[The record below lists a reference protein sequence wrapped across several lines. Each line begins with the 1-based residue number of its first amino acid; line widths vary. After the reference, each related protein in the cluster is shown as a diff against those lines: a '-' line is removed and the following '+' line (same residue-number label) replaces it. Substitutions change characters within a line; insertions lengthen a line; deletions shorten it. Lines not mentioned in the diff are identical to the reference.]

1 MKHNMNRV
9 LSIVALLMLTIGA
22 WADAE
27 RVNITTTGGGELK
40 YNISGTTCTLTA
52 TPASGYYL
60 TVENLTAVKVISGS
74 VVQAPARRSIEI
86 DENVTI
92 TATNASADP
101 SGVTTYTFTMPTD
114 ENISVNV
121 TAEFQTLIE
130 INPTVSIEGW
140 TYGGTTKTPTV
151 SGNTGSGQVT
161 YLYTGGNNY
170 SSADAPTSAG
180 SYTVKASIAASG
192 KYAAGECTA
201 NFTIAKADF
210 SQLVISDIVAQTYTG
225 SEIKPAITVTFN
237 NSTVDASEYSVGYS
251 NNTNAGTA
259 TVTLTTTNKNFAA
272 GETNPSKNFTI
283 TGKTITDNMVSL
295 NTNTFVFNN
304 AVQVPVVTVTDGT
317 YTLVGDDYDVS
328 YELVNG
334 QTTTELGSSNDVKN
348 VGSYNVVVKGKGN
361 YSGTVSATFTINAAN
376 IGDATIAGI
385 AEQTFTGSAITPALT
400 VTLTFGETQTELEQG
415 KDYTVSYSN
424 NVNVGQATATI
435 TGKGNYTGTRTAN
448 FNITAKAITN
458 AMVTLGSDPITYD
471 GSAKT
476 PTVTVVDGQTTLTE
490 NTDYEVS
497 YQKVVGQTTEV
508 VQSPTDAGTYNVVV
522 TAKENSNY
530 SGTALATFT
539 IAKADFSQLVISDI
553 DAQTYTGSEIK
564 PAITVTF
571 NNSTVDASEYIVGY
585 SNNKNAGTA
594 TVTLTTTNKNFAA
607 GETNPSKNFTIA
619 SKSITDDMVS
629 LNTNTFVFNNT
640 AQVPNVSVTD
650 GTTTL
655 VGDDY
660 DVSYELVNGQTTT
673 ALESSD
679 AVKNVGSYNVVVTGK
694 GNYTGT
700 VKKSFAITQATLA
713 NLAVVLEGWTYGT
726 EPNDPSVEGNL
737 GNGGVN
743 YTYSV
748 YAENPEAQEFT
759 SAVPTNAGS
768 YIVKATVAETA
779 NYQGGEATKN
789 FTIAKAN
796 FAEVEIADIDAQ
808 TYTGSEIKPAIT
820 VTYNDMTV
828 DDSEYTIGY
837 SNNKNAGTATVTL
850 TTTNKNFAA
859 GETNPSKNFTITGKT
874 ITDNMVTLTANSFV
888 YSGETP
894 NLVMTVMDG
903 STELTEET
911 DYTISYQVLDGET
924 VKETEDVVDVATY
937 NVVVTGTGNYTG
949 SATKSFAITKAQLA
963 LTVSLENWTYGEQPK
978 EIDPSVD
985 GNEGEGG
992 ETFYFKAKNA
1002 DDSKYSEVVPENA
1015 GDYTLKV
1022 VVAETDNYA
1031 SGSATAD
1038 FTISKAY
1045 LTVEGVRELTVSIT
1059 GWKYGAEHAGPTV
1072 SGNLGN
1078 ADVTYTY
1085 KDGKDDQAEFSVT
1098 VPTTV
1103 GSYIVKATVAESDNY
1118 FGGEAYNEF
1127 SIEKGDIPT
1136 PTVST
1141 IDGQTYDGQA
1151 HNIFTVS
1158 GVPTGTT
1165 VKYYYAGITAS
1176 DYNNESF
1183 ELLCEPGEDE
1193 FSATVPTT
1201 TDAGYFALLYRID
1214 GGDNYNDIEAG
1225 RLIKVAF
1232 VPASIS
1238 EVTIDKTSM
1247 EYTGEAQTVTI
1258 TSVKA
1263 GTMNLTANDYTVSYE
1278 MVDEDEKTVQV
1289 DAPVETGT
1297 YNVVVTGKGNF
1308 TGTESATFTI
1318 VNRTLADG
1326 EVTFHEG
1333 WATYC
1338 SLIGDVNLPAGI
1350 GAYVASG
1357 LGNGVVTLTQISY
1370 IPAKEPV
1377 LLNNATTTTT
1387 DNTEYPFNLLQYAG
1401 EDIDVDD
1408 MYYYG
1413 LHNGAFMRVTGT
1425 IPEGKIYL
1433 YAEEPNAPQLT
1444 IVIDGET
1451 TGINEIETMRNVDNE
1466 NVYNL
1471 MGRKVQKPSKKGLYI
1486 SNGHKVVV
1494 NK

>member
-1 MKHNMNRV
+1 MKHYLNRA
-9 LSIVALLMLTIGA
+9 LSVVALLMLSLSTWASGEVTISVVPANAGTVTS
-22 WADAE
+22 D
-27 RVNITTTGGGELK
+27 
-40 YNISGTTCTLTA
+40 ISNGVCTLTA
-52 TPASGYYL
+52 TPAQGYYL
-60 TVENLTAVKVISGS
+60 TAANLQAVTILNGEAM
-74 VVQAPARRSIEI
+74 QAPRRAIPISDGVLAIS
-86 DENVTI
+86 
-92 TATNASADP
+92 ATNADADP
-101 SGVTTYTFTMPTD
+101 SGVTTYTFTMPD
-114 ENISVNV
+114 ENFTVEV
-121 TAEFQTLIE
+121 TAEFQRRI
-130 INPTVSIEGW
+130 SI
-140 TYGGTTKTPTV
+140 
-151 SGNTGSGQVT
+151 S
-161 YLYTGGNNY
+161 
-170 SSADAPTSAG
+170 
-180 SYTVKASIAASG
+180 
-192 KYAAGECTA
+192 
-201 NFTIAKADF
+201 
-210 SQLVISDIVAQTYTG
+210 
-225 SEIKPAITVTFN
+225 
-237 NSTVDASEYSVGYS
+237 
-251 NNTNAGTA
+251 
-259 TVTLTTTNKNFAA
+259 
-272 GETNPSKNFTI
+272 
-283 TGKTITDNMVSL
+283 
-295 NTNTFVFNN
+295 
-304 AVQVPVVTVTDGT
+304 
-317 YTLVGDDYDVS
+317 
-328 YELVNG
+328 
-334 QTTTELGSSNDVKN
+334 
-348 VGSYNVVVKGKGN
+348 
-361 YSGTVSATFTINAAN
+361 
-376 IGDATIAGI
+376 DATITLAQSSYTYDGT
-385 AEQTFTGSAITPALT
+385 AKEPAVSQVMVGNTALT
-400 VTLTFGETQTELEQG
+400 AN
-415 KDYTVSYSN
+415 DYTVSYSDN
-424 NVNVGQATATI
+424 ISVGTSATVTLTGQGMYLGTATTTFTI
-435 TGKGNYTGTRTAN
+435 S
-448 FNITAKAITN
+448 AKAITSD
-458 AMVTLGSDPITYD
+458 MITLTSSSLVYTAEANIPEV
-471 GSAKT
+471 
-476 PTVTVVDGQTTLTE
+476 TVTDQIGGE
-490 NTDYEVS
+490 NVRLSAETDFTVS
-497 YQKVVGQTTEV
+497 YQKVVGE
-508 VQSPTDAGTYNVVV
+508 
-522 TAKENSNY
+522 TAS
-530 SGTALATFT
+530 A
-539 IAKADFSQLVISDI
+539 I
-553 DAQTYTGSEIK
+553 DDPI
-564 PAITVTF
+564 
-571 NNSTVDASEYIVGY
+571 DVG
-585 SNNKNAGTA
+585 N
-594 TVTLTTTNKNFAA
+594 
-607 GETNPSKNFTIA
+607 
-619 SKSITDDMVS
+619 
-629 LNTNTFVFNNT
+629 
-640 AQVPNVSVTD
+640 
-650 GTTTL
+650 
-655 VGDDY
+655 
-660 DVSYELVNGQTTT
+660 
-673 ALESSD
+673 
-679 AVKNVGSYNVVVTGK
+679 YNVVVTGK
-694 GNYTGT
+694 
-700 VKKSFAITQATLA
+700 
-713 NLAVVLEGWTYGT
+713 
-726 EPNDPSVEGNL
+726 
-737 GNGGVN
+737 
-743 YTYSV
+743 
-748 YAENPEAQEFT
+748 
-759 SAVPTNAGS
+759 
-768 YIVKATVAETA
+768 
-779 NYQGGEATKN
+779 
-789 FTIAKAN
+789 
-796 FAEVEIADIDAQ
+796 
-808 TYTGSEIKPAIT
+808 
-820 VTYNDMTV
+820 
-828 DDSEYTIGY
+828 
-837 SNNKNAGTATVTL
+837 
-850 TTTNKNFAA
+850 
-859 GETNPSKNFTITGKT
+859 
-874 ITDNMVTLTANSFV
+874 
-888 YSGETP
+888 
-894 NLVMTVMDG
+894 
-903 STELTEET
+903 
-911 DYTISYQVLDGET
+911 
-924 VKETEDVVDVATY
+924 
-937 NVVVTGTGNYTG
+937 GNYTG
-949 SATKSFAITKAQLA
+949 SATKSFAITKAP
-963 LTVSLENWTYGEQPK
+963 LENLSVSIQGWTYGAQASEPVV
-978 EIDPSVD
+978 E

-1045 LTVEGVRELTVSIT
+1045 LTVESVRELTVSIT

-1151 HNIFTVS
+1151 HNIITVS

-1278 MVDEDEKTVQV
+1278 LVDEDEETVQV

-1377 LLNNATTTTT
+1377 LLNNATTTAT

-1466 NVYNL
+1466 NVYDL

-1486 SNGHKVVV
+1486 NKGHKVVV
-1494 NK
+1494 K

>member
-1 MKHNMNRV
+1 MKHHLNRA
-9 LSIVALLMLTIGA
+9 LSVVALLMLSLSTWASGEVTISVVPANAGTVTS
-22 WADAE
+22 D
-27 RVNITTTGGGELK
+27 
-40 YNISGTTCTLTA
+40 ISNGVCTLTA
-52 TPASGYYL
+52 TPAQGYYL
-60 TVENLTAVKVISGS
+60 TAANLQAVTILNGEAM
-74 VVQAPARRSIEI
+74 QAPRRAIPINDGALAIS
-86 DENVTI
+86 
-92 TATNASADP
+92 ATNADADP
-101 SGVTTYTFTMPTD
+101 SGVTTYTFTMPD
-114 ENISVNV
+114 ENFTVEV
-121 TAEFQTLIE
+121 TAEFQRRI
-130 INPTVSIEGW
+130 SI
-140 TYGGTTKTPTV
+140 
-151 SGNTGSGQVT
+151 S
-161 YLYTGGNNY
+161 
-170 SSADAPTSAG
+170 
-180 SYTVKASIAASG
+180 
-192 KYAAGECTA
+192 
-201 NFTIAKADF
+201 
-210 SQLVISDIVAQTYTG
+210 
-225 SEIKPAITVTFN
+225 
-237 NSTVDASEYSVGYS
+237 
-251 NNTNAGTA
+251 
-259 TVTLTTTNKNFAA
+259 
-272 GETNPSKNFTI
+272 
-283 TGKTITDNMVSL
+283 
-295 NTNTFVFNN
+295 
-304 AVQVPVVTVTDGT
+304 
-317 YTLVGDDYDVS
+317 
-328 YELVNG
+328 
-334 QTTTELGSSNDVKN
+334 
-348 VGSYNVVVKGKGN
+348 
-361 YSGTVSATFTINAAN
+361 
-376 IGDATIAGI
+376 DATITLAQSSYTYDGT
-385 AEQTFTGSAITPALT
+385 AKEPAVSQVMVGNTALT
-400 VTLTFGETQTELEQG
+400 AN
-415 KDYTVSYSN
+415 DYTVSYSDN
-424 NVNVGQATATI
+424 ISVGT
-435 TGKGNYTGTRTAN
+435 
-448 FNITAKAITN
+448 
-458 AMVTLGSDPITYD
+458 S
-471 GSAKT
+471 
-476 PTVTVVDGQTTLTE
+476 
-490 NTDYEVS
+490 
-497 YQKVVGQTTEV
+497 
-508 VQSPTDAGTYNVVV
+508 
-522 TAKENSNY
+522 
-530 SGTALATFT
+530 
-539 IAKADFSQLVISDI
+539 
-553 DAQTYTGSEIK
+553 
-564 PAITVTF
+564 
-571 NNSTVDASEYIVGY
+571 
-585 SNNKNAGTA
+585 A
-594 TVTLTTTNKNFAA
+594 TVTLTGQGMYLGTATTTFTISAKAITSDMITLTSNSLVYTAETNIPEVTVTDQIGGENVRLSVGTDYTVSYQQVV
-607 GETNPSKNFTIA
+607 GETASAIDNPI
-619 SKSITDDMVS
+619 D
-629 LNTNTFVFNNT
+629 
-640 AQVPNVSVTD
+640 
-650 GTTTL
+650 
-655 VGDDY
+655 
-660 DVSYELVNGQTTT
+660 
-673 ALESSD
+673 
-679 AVKNVGSYNVVVTGK
+679 VGSYNVVVTGK
-694 GNYTGT
+694 
-700 VKKSFAITQATLA
+700 
-713 NLAVVLEGWTYGT
+713 
-726 EPNDPSVEGNL
+726 
-737 GNGGVN
+737 
-743 YTYSV
+743 
-748 YAENPEAQEFT
+748 
-759 SAVPTNAGS
+759 
-768 YIVKATVAETA
+768 
-779 NYQGGEATKN
+779 
-789 FTIAKAN
+789 
-796 FAEVEIADIDAQ
+796 
-808 TYTGSEIKPAIT
+808 
-820 VTYNDMTV
+820 
-828 DDSEYTIGY
+828 
-837 SNNKNAGTATVTL
+837 
-850 TTTNKNFAA
+850 
-859 GETNPSKNFTITGKT
+859 
-874 ITDNMVTLTANSFV
+874 
-888 YSGETP
+888 
-894 NLVMTVMDG
+894 
-903 STELTEET
+903 
-911 DYTISYQVLDGET
+911 
-924 VKETEDVVDVATY
+924 
-937 NVVVTGTGNYTG
+937 GNYTG

-978 EIDPSVD
+978 EIEPSVD

-1151 HNIFTVS
+1151 HNIITVS

-1278 MVDEDEKTVQV
+1278 MVDEDEETVQV

-1308 TGTESATFTI
+1308 TGTKSATFTI

-1466 NVYNL
+1466 NVYDL

>member
-121 TAEFQTLIE
+121 TAEFQTR
-130 INPTVSIEGW
+130 
-140 TYGGTTKTPTV
+140 
-151 SGNTGSGQVT
+151 
-161 YLYTGGNNY
+161 
-170 SSADAPTSAG
+170 TS
-180 SYTVKASIAASG
+180 
-192 KYAAGECTA
+192 
-201 NFTIAKADF
+201 
-210 SQLVISDIVAQTYTG
+210 
-225 SEIKPAITVTFN
+225 
-237 NSTVDASEYSVGYS
+237 
-251 NNTNAGTA
+251 
-259 TVTLTTTNKNFAA
+259 
-272 GETNPSKNFTI
+272 I
-283 TGKTITDNMVSL
+283 TGAIITL
-295 NTNTFVFNN
+295 
-304 AVQVPVVTVTDGT
+304 A
-317 YTLVGDDYDVS
+317 
-328 YELVNG
+328 
-334 QTTTELGSSNDVKN
+334 TTS
-348 VGSYNVVVKGKGN
+348 
-361 YSGTVSATFTINAAN
+361 F
-376 IGDATIAGI
+376 
-385 AEQTFTGSAITPALT
+385 
-400 VTLTFGETQTELEQG
+400 
-415 KDYTVSYSN
+415 
-424 NVNVGQATATI
+424 
-435 TGKGNYTGTRTAN
+435 
-448 FNITAKAITN
+448 
-458 AMVTLGSDPITYD
+458 TYD
-471 GSAKT
+471 GTAKE
-476 PTVTVVDGQTTLTE
+476 PAVSSVVLSGTTL
-490 NTDYEVS
+490 NAADYEVS
-497 YQKVVGQTTEV
+497 YSDNVDAGTNATVTVTGKRTYTGTASTTFTIEIASFTPTVTLAGWTFGETANTPSVRDNVSEGEV
-508 VQSPTDAGTYNVVV
+508 SFTYATKGSTEFSSTVPTDAGEYTVK
-522 TAKENSNY
+522 A
-530 SGTALATFT
+530 T
-539 IAKADFSQLVISDI
+539 IAA
-553 DAQTYTGSEIK
+553 
-564 PAITVTF
+564 
-571 NNSTVDASEYIVGY
+571 
-585 SNNKNAGTA
+585 
-594 TVTLTTTNKNFAA
+594 
-607 GETNPSKNFTIA
+607 
-619 SKSITDDMVS
+619 
-629 LNTNTFVFNNT
+629 
-640 AQVPNVSVTD
+640 
-650 GTTTL
+650 
-655 VGDDY
+655 
-660 DVSYELVNGQTTT
+660 
-673 ALESSD
+673 
-679 AVKNVGSYNVVVTGK
+679 K
-694 GNYTGT
+694 GNYT
-700 VKKSFAITQATLA
+700 A
-713 NLAVVLEGWTYGT
+713 
-726 EPNDPSVEGNL
+726 
-737 GNGGVN
+737 
-743 YTYSV
+743 
-748 YAENPEAQEFT
+748 AE
-759 SAVPTNAGS
+759 
-768 YIVKATVAETA
+768 
-779 NYQGGEATKN
+779 
-789 FTIAKAN
+789 
-796 FAEVEIADIDAQ
+796 
-808 TYTGSEIKPAIT
+808 
-820 VTYNDMTV
+820 
-828 DDSEYTIGY
+828 
-837 SNNKNAGTATVTL
+837 
-850 TTTNKNFAA
+850 
-859 GETNPSKNFTITGKT
+859 
-874 ITDNMVTLTANSFV
+874 
-888 YSGETP
+888 
-894 NLVMTVMDG
+894 
-903 STELTEET
+903 
-911 DYTISYQVLDGET
+911 
-924 VKETEDVVDVATY
+924 
-937 NVVVTGTGNYTG
+937 
-949 SATKSFAITKAQLA
+949 
-963 LTVSLENWTYGEQPK
+963 
-978 EIDPSVD
+978 
-985 GNEGEGG
+985 
-992 ETFYFKAKNA
+992 
-1002 DDSKYSEVVPENA
+1002 
-1015 GDYTLKV
+1015 
-1022 VVAETDNYA
+1022 
-1031 SGSATAD
+1031 ATAD

-1151 HNIFTVS
+1151 HNIITVS

-1278 MVDEDEKTVQV
+1278 MVDEDEETVQV
-1289 DAPVETGT
+1289 DAPIESGT

-1308 TGTESATFTI
+1308 TGTKSATFTI

-1451 TGINEIETMRNVDNE
+1451 MGINEIETMRNVDNE
-1466 NVYNL
+1466 NVYDL

>member
-1 MKHNMNRV
+1 MKHHLNRV
-9 LSIVALLMLTIGA
+9 LSVVALLMLSLSTWASGEVTISVVPANAGTVTS
-22 WADAE
+22 D
-27 RVNITTTGGGELK
+27 
-40 YNISGTTCTLTA
+40 ISGGVCTLTA
-52 TPASGYYL
+52 TPAQGYYL
-60 TVENLTAVKVISGS
+60 TAANLQAVTILNGEAM
-74 VVQAPARRSIEI
+74 QAPRRAIPINDGALAIS
-86 DENVTI
+86 
-92 TATNASADP
+92 ATNADADP
-101 SGVTTYTFTMPTD
+101 SGVTTYTFTMPD
-114 ENISVNV
+114 ENFTVEV

-140 TYGGTTKTPTV
+140 TYGGTAKTPTV
-151 SGNTGSGQVT
+151 SGNTGDGQVT

-170 SSADAPTSAG
+170 SSADTPTSAG

-210 SQLVISDIVAQTYTG
+210 SQLVISDIDAQTYTG

-259 TVTLTTTNKNFAA
+259 TVTLTTTNQNFAA

-435 TGKGNYTGTRTAN
+435 TGKGNYTGTKTAN

-458 AMVTLGSDPITYD
+458 AMVTLSTDNFTYD

-497 YQKVVGQTTEV
+497 YQKVVGATTEV
-508 VQSPTDAGTYNVVV
+508 VESPTDAGTYNVVV

-553 DAQTYTGSEIK
+553 VAQTYTGSEIK

-571 NNSTVDASEYIVGY
+571 NNSTVDASEYIV
-585 SNNKNAGTA
+585 
-594 TVTLTTTNKNFAA
+594 
-607 GETNPSKNFTIA
+607 
-619 SKSITDDMVS
+619 
-629 LNTNTFVFNNT
+629 
-640 AQVPNVSVTD
+640 
-650 GTTTL
+650 
-655 VGDDY
+655 
-660 DVSYELVNGQTTT
+660 
-673 ALESSD
+673 
-679 AVKNVGSYNVVVTGK
+679 
-694 GNYTGT
+694 
-700 VKKSFAITQATLA
+700 
-713 NLAVVLEGWTYGT
+713 
-726 EPNDPSVEGNL
+726 
-737 GNGGVN
+737 
-743 YTYSV
+743 
-748 YAENPEAQEFT
+748 
-759 SAVPTNAGS
+759 
-768 YIVKATVAETA
+768 
-779 NYQGGEATKN
+779 
-789 FTIAKAN
+789 
-796 FAEVEIADIDAQ
+796 
-808 TYTGSEIKPAIT
+808 
-820 VTYNDMTV
+820 
-828 DDSEYTIGY
+828 GY

-978 EIDPSVD
+978 EIEPSVD

-1151 HNIFTVS
+1151 HNIITVS

-1278 MVDEDEKTVQV
+1278 MVDEDEEPVQV
-1289 DAPVETGT
+1289 DAPIESGT

-1444 IVIDGET
+1444 IVF
-1451 TGINEIETMRNVDNE
+1451 DNE
-1466 NVYNL
+1466 ATGVNDVRSKMEDVRGDIYDL
-1471 MGRKVQKPSKKGLYI
+1471 QGRKVQKPSKKGLYI
-1486 SNGHKVVV
+1486 NKGHKVVV
-1494 NK
+1494 K

>member
-1 MKHNMNRV
+1 MKHNLNRV

-27 RVNITTTGGGELK
+27 RVNITTTGGGELT

-140 TYGGTTKTPTV
+140 TYGGTAKTPTV
-151 SGNTGSGQVT
+151 SGNTGDGQVT

-170 SSADAPTSAG
+170 SSADTPTSAG

-201 NFTIAKADF
+201 NFTI
-210 SQLVISDIVAQTYTG
+210 V
-225 SEIKPAITVTFN
+225 
-237 NSTVDASEYSVGYS
+237 
-251 NNTNAGTA
+251 
-259 TVTLTTTNKNFAA
+259 
-272 GETNPSKNFTI
+272 
-283 TGKTITDNMVSL
+283 
-295 NTNTFVFNN
+295 
-304 AVQVPVVTVTDGT
+304 
-317 YTLVGDDYDVS
+317 
-328 YELVNG
+328 
-334 QTTTELGSSNDVKN
+334 
-348 VGSYNVVVKGKGN
+348 
-361 YSGTVSATFTINAAN
+361 
-376 IGDATIAGI
+376 
-385 AEQTFTGSAITPALT
+385 
-400 VTLTFGETQTELEQG
+400 
-415 KDYTVSYSN
+415 
-424 NVNVGQATATI
+424 
-435 TGKGNYTGTRTAN
+435 
-448 FNITAKAITN
+448 
-458 AMVTLGSDPITYD
+458 
-471 GSAKT
+471 
-476 PTVTVVDGQTTLTE
+476 
-490 NTDYEVS
+490 
-497 YQKVVGQTTEV
+497 
-508 VQSPTDAGTYNVVV
+508 
-522 TAKENSNY
+522 
-530 SGTALATFT
+530 
-539 IAKADFSQLVISDI
+539 KADFSQLVISDI

-594 TVTLTTTNKNFAA
+594 TVTLTTTNQNFAA
-607 GETNPSKNFTIA
+607 GQTNPSKT
-619 SKSITDDMVS
+619 
-629 LNTNTFVFNNT
+629 
-640 AQVPNVSVTD
+640 
-650 GTTTL
+650 
-655 VGDDY
+655 
-660 DVSYELVNGQTTT
+660 
-673 ALESSD
+673 
-679 AVKNVGSYNVVVTGK
+679 
-694 GNYTGT
+694 
-700 VKKSFAITQATLA
+700 
-713 NLAVVLEGWTYGT
+713 
-726 EPNDPSVEGNL
+726 
-737 GNGGVN
+737 
-743 YTYSV
+743 
-748 YAENPEAQEFT
+748 
-759 SAVPTNAGS
+759 
-768 YIVKATVAETA
+768 
-779 NYQGGEATKN
+779 
-789 FTIAKAN
+789 
-796 FAEVEIADIDAQ
+796 
-808 TYTGSEIKPAIT
+808 
-820 VTYNDMTV
+820 
-828 DDSEYTIGY
+828 
-837 SNNKNAGTATVTL
+837 
-850 TTTNKNFAA
+850 
-859 GETNPSKNFTITGKT
+859 FTITGKT
-874 ITDNMVTLTANSFV
+874 ITDDMVTLTANSFV

-937 NVVVTGTGNYTG
+937 NVIVTGTGNYTG

-978 EIDPSVD
+978 EIEPSVD

-1151 HNIFTVS
+1151 HNIITVS

-1263 GTMNLTANDYTVSYE
+1263 GNLVLGTNDYTVKLND
-1278 MVDEDEKTVQV
+1278 VT
-1289 DAPVETGT
+1289 
-1297 YNVVVTGKGNF
+1297 VTGNITAKDVNEYTVAVTGQGNF
-1308 TGTESATFTI
+1308 TGTGTADFSI
-1318 VNRTLADG
+1318 VNHTLADN
-1326 EVTFHEG
+1326 EVEFYNQ
-1333 WATYC
+1333 WATYY
-1338 SLIGDVNLPAGI
+1338 SADGDVMLPSSKTI
-1350 GAYVASG
+1350 GAYVATSVG
-1357 LGNGVVTLTQISY
+1357 DGVVTVSQISY
-1370 IPAKEPV
+1370 IPEGVAV
-1377 LLNNATTTTT
+1377 LLNNATETVSTEAFDVKEGVNLMKHATT
-1387 DNTEYPFNLLQYAG
+1387 D
-1401 EDIDVDD
+1401 VDTD
-1408 MYYYG
+1408 TDEALFYG
-1413 LHNGAFMRVTGT
+1413 LYNGTFMRVTGT
-1425 IPEGKIYL
+1425 IPAGKNYL
-1433 YAEEPNAPQLT
+1433 RVPNAVVPSGYAPQLT
-1444 IVIDGET
+1444 IVIDGEA
-1451 TGINEIETMRNVDNE
+1451 TGVNDVRSKMEDVRGDIYD
-1466 NVYNL
+1466 L
-1471 MGRKVQKPSKKGLYI
+1471 QGRKVQKPSKKGLYI
-1486 SNGHKVVV
+1486 NNGHKVVV
-1494 NK
+1494 K

>member
-1 MKHNMNRV
+1 MKHHLNRA
-9 LSIVALLMLTIGA
+9 LSVVALLMLSLSTWASGEVTISVVPANAGTVTS
-22 WADAE
+22 D
-27 RVNITTTGGGELK
+27 
-40 YNISGTTCTLTA
+40 ISNGVCTLTA
-52 TPASGYYL
+52 TPAQGYYL
-60 TVENLTAVKVISGS
+60 TAANLQAVTILNGEAM
-74 VVQAPARRSIEI
+74 QAPRRAIPINDGALAIS
-86 DENVTI
+86 
-92 TATNASADP
+92 ATNADADP
-101 SGVTTYTFTMPTD
+101 SGVTTYTFTMPD
-114 ENISVNV
+114 ENFTVEV
-121 TAEFQTLIE
+121 TAEFQRRI
-130 INPTVSIEGW
+130 SI
-140 TYGGTTKTPTV
+140 
-151 SGNTGSGQVT
+151 S
-161 YLYTGGNNY
+161 
-170 SSADAPTSAG
+170 
-180 SYTVKASIAASG
+180 
-192 KYAAGECTA
+192 
-201 NFTIAKADF
+201 
-210 SQLVISDIVAQTYTG
+210 
-225 SEIKPAITVTFN
+225 
-237 NSTVDASEYSVGYS
+237 
-251 NNTNAGTA
+251 
-259 TVTLTTTNKNFAA
+259 
-272 GETNPSKNFTI
+272 
-283 TGKTITDNMVSL
+283 
-295 NTNTFVFNN
+295 
-304 AVQVPVVTVTDGT
+304 
-317 YTLVGDDYDVS
+317 
-328 YELVNG
+328 
-334 QTTTELGSSNDVKN
+334 
-348 VGSYNVVVKGKGN
+348 
-361 YSGTVSATFTINAAN
+361 
-376 IGDATIAGI
+376 DATITLAQSSYTYDGT
-385 AEQTFTGSAITPALT
+385 AKEPAVSQVMVGNTALT
-400 VTLTFGETQTELEQG
+400 AN
-415 KDYTVSYSN
+415 DYTVSYSDN
-424 NVNVGQATATI
+424 ISVGT
-435 TGKGNYTGTRTAN
+435 
-448 FNITAKAITN
+448 
-458 AMVTLGSDPITYD
+458 S
-471 GSAKT
+471 
-476 PTVTVVDGQTTLTE
+476 
-490 NTDYEVS
+490 
-497 YQKVVGQTTEV
+497 
-508 VQSPTDAGTYNVVV
+508 
-522 TAKENSNY
+522 
-530 SGTALATFT
+530 
-539 IAKADFSQLVISDI
+539 
-553 DAQTYTGSEIK
+553 
-564 PAITVTF
+564 
-571 NNSTVDASEYIVGY
+571 
-585 SNNKNAGTA
+585 A
-594 TVTLTTTNKNFAA
+594 TVTLTGQGMYLGTATTTFTISAKAITSDMITLTSNSLVYTAETNIPEVTVTDQIGGENVRLSAGTDYTVSYQQVV
-607 GETNPSKNFTIA
+607 GETASAIDNPI
-619 SKSITDDMVS
+619 D
-629 LNTNTFVFNNT
+629 
-640 AQVPNVSVTD
+640 
-650 GTTTL
+650 
-655 VGDDY
+655 
-660 DVSYELVNGQTTT
+660 
-673 ALESSD
+673 
-679 AVKNVGSYNVVVTGK
+679 VGSYNVVVTGK
-694 GNYTGT
+694 
-700 VKKSFAITQATLA
+700 
-713 NLAVVLEGWTYGT
+713 
-726 EPNDPSVEGNL
+726 
-737 GNGGVN
+737 
-743 YTYSV
+743 
-748 YAENPEAQEFT
+748 
-759 SAVPTNAGS
+759 
-768 YIVKATVAETA
+768 
-779 NYQGGEATKN
+779 
-789 FTIAKAN
+789 
-796 FAEVEIADIDAQ
+796 
-808 TYTGSEIKPAIT
+808 
-820 VTYNDMTV
+820 
-828 DDSEYTIGY
+828 
-837 SNNKNAGTATVTL
+837 
-850 TTTNKNFAA
+850 
-859 GETNPSKNFTITGKT
+859 
-874 ITDNMVTLTANSFV
+874 
-888 YSGETP
+888 
-894 NLVMTVMDG
+894 
-903 STELTEET
+903 
-911 DYTISYQVLDGET
+911 
-924 VKETEDVVDVATY
+924 
-937 NVVVTGTGNYTG
+937 GNYTG

-978 EIDPSVD
+978 EIEPSVD

-1151 HNIFTVS
+1151 HNIITVS

-1176 DYNNESF
+1176 DYSNESF

-1278 MVDEDEKTVQV
+1278 MVDEDEETVQV

-1308 TGTESATFTI
+1308 TGTKSATFTI

-1466 NVYNL
+1466 NVYDL

>member
-1 MKHNMNRV
+1 MKHHLNRA
-9 LSIVALLMLTIGA
+9 LSVVALLMLSLSTWASGEVTISVVPANAGTVTS
-22 WADAE
+22 D
-27 RVNITTTGGGELK
+27 
-40 YNISGTTCTLTA
+40 ISNGVCTLTA
-52 TPASGYYL
+52 TPAQGYYL
-60 TVENLTAVKVISGS
+60 TAANLQAVTILNGEAM
-74 VVQAPARRSIEI
+74 QAPRRAIPISDGVLAIS
-86 DENVTI
+86 
-92 TATNASADP
+92 ATNADADP
-101 SGVTTYTFTMPTD
+101 SGVTTYTFTMPDDNFTV
-114 ENISVNV
+114 EV
-121 TAEFQTLIE
+121 TAEFQRRI
-130 INPTVSIEGW
+130 SI
-140 TYGGTTKTPTV
+140 
-151 SGNTGSGQVT
+151 S
-161 YLYTGGNNY
+161 
-170 SSADAPTSAG
+170 
-180 SYTVKASIAASG
+180 
-192 KYAAGECTA
+192 
-201 NFTIAKADF
+201 
-210 SQLVISDIVAQTYTG
+210 
-225 SEIKPAITVTFN
+225 
-237 NSTVDASEYSVGYS
+237 
-251 NNTNAGTA
+251 
-259 TVTLTTTNKNFAA
+259 
-272 GETNPSKNFTI
+272 
-283 TGKTITDNMVSL
+283 
-295 NTNTFVFNN
+295 
-304 AVQVPVVTVTDGT
+304 
-317 YTLVGDDYDVS
+317 
-328 YELVNG
+328 
-334 QTTTELGSSNDVKN
+334 
-348 VGSYNVVVKGKGN
+348 
-361 YSGTVSATFTINAAN
+361 
-376 IGDATIAGI
+376 DATITLAQSSYTYDGT
-385 AEQTFTGSAITPALT
+385 AKEPAVSQVMVNNT
-400 VTLTFGETQTELEQG
+400 TLTAN
-415 KDYTVSYSN
+415 DYTVSYSDN
-424 NVNVGQATATI
+424 INI
-435 TGKGNYTGTRTAN
+435 GT
-448 FNITAKAITN
+448 
-458 AMVTLGSDPITYD
+458 S
-471 GSAKT
+471 
-476 PTVTVVDGQTTLTE
+476 
-490 NTDYEVS
+490 
-497 YQKVVGQTTEV
+497 
-508 VQSPTDAGTYNVVV
+508 
-522 TAKENSNY
+522 
-530 SGTALATFT
+530 
-539 IAKADFSQLVISDI
+539 
-553 DAQTYTGSEIK
+553 
-564 PAITVTF
+564 
-571 NNSTVDASEYIVGY
+571 
-585 SNNKNAGTA
+585 A
-594 TVTLTTTNKNFAA
+594 TVTLTGQGMYLGTATKTFTISAKTITSDMITLTSSSLVYTAETNIPEVTVTDQIGGENVRLSVGTDYTVSYQQVD
-607 GETNPSKNFTIA
+607 GETA
-619 SKSITDDMVS
+619 SAIDD
-629 LNTNTFVFNNT
+629 
-640 AQVPNVSVTD
+640 PI
-650 GTTTL
+650 
-655 VGDDY
+655 
-660 DVSYELVNGQTTT
+660 
-673 ALESSD
+673 
-679 AVKNVGSYNVVVTGK
+679 NVGNYNVVVTG
-694 GNYTGT
+694 
-700 VKKSFAITQATLA
+700 L
-713 NLAVVLEGWTYGT
+713 
-726 EPNDPSVEGNL
+726 
-737 GNGGVN
+737 
-743 YTYSV
+743 
-748 YAENPEAQEFT
+748 
-759 SAVPTNAGS
+759 
-768 YIVKATVAETA
+768 
-779 NYQGGEATKN
+779 
-789 FTIAKAN
+789 
-796 FAEVEIADIDAQ
+796 
-808 TYTGSEIKPAIT
+808 
-820 VTYNDMTV
+820 
-828 DDSEYTIGY
+828 
-837 SNNKNAGTATVTL
+837 
-850 TTTNKNFAA
+850 
-859 GETNPSKNFTITGKT
+859 
-874 ITDNMVTLTANSFV
+874 
-888 YSGETP
+888 
-894 NLVMTVMDG
+894 
-903 STELTEET
+903 
-911 DYTISYQVLDGET
+911 
-924 VKETEDVVDVATY
+924 
-937 NVVVTGTGNYTG
+937 GNYTG
-949 SATKSFAITKAQLA
+949 SATKSFAITKAP
-963 LTVSLENWTYGEQPK
+963 LENLSVSIQGWTYGEQASEPVV
-978 EIDPSVD
+978 E

-1002 DDSKYSEVVPENA
+1002 DDSKYSEVVPEDA
-1015 GDYTLKV
+1015 GDYTIKV
-1022 VVAETDNYA
+1022 VVAETANYA

-1151 HNIFTVS
+1151 HNIITVS

-1278 MVDEDEKTVQV
+1278 MVDEDEETVQV

-1357 LGNGVVTLTQISY
+1357 LGNGVVSLTQISY

-1451 TGINEIETMRNVDNE
+1451 MGVNDVRSKMEDVRGDIYD
-1466 NVYNL
+1466 L
-1471 MGRKVQKPSKKGLYI
+1471 QGRKVQKPSKKGLYI